1 MALLRECPSC
11 GYRNSSRA
19 RVCKRCGVSV
29 QGKGIV
35 WWVDVWLNDKRI
47 RERIGPSKSM
57 AEARELALKQKKAE
71 IKVHPEKALE
81 VLTLEEFWKRRYFVW
96 VKVYNRSWSGKKY
109 RWEKYIRPAF
119 GKKRLDE
126 IDRRDVDAYRVKRLS
141 DGVRPATVNREVA
154 LLRHMLTVARK
165 FDYIKENPLLGIG
178 DLPENN
184 DDRWRPLAK
193 EEFLTLLKHIN
204 PHYRDVVEF
213 AVASGMRIG
222 NILGLTERDV
232 DFDLGVIRIPGR
244 KYKSGKPK
252 IFPLSSWTEEILKRR
267 LDRMKD
273 GRFFPHSYAEL
284 RRAFKK
290 ALKEAELDESIR
302 IHDLRHTFASWLA
315 EEGESLKTIQELLG
329 HAQIATTLRY
339 AHLQLEVLRRAAEK
353 ITPVSREARKAGKAK
368 KDHQNKE

>member
-1 MALLRECPSC
+1 
-11 GYRNSSRA
+11 
-19 RVCKRCGVSV
+19 
-29 QGKGIV
+29 
-35 WWVDVWLNDKRI
+35 
-47 RERIGPSKSM
+47 
-57 AEARELALKQKKAE
+57 
-71 IKVHPEKALE
+71 
-81 VLTLEEFWKRRYFVW
+81 
-96 VKVYNRSWSGKKY
+96 
-109 RWEKYIRPAF
+109 
-119 GKKRLDE
+119 
-126 IDRRDVDAYRVKRLS
+126 
-141 DGVRPATVNREVA
+141 
-154 LLRHMLTVARK
+154 
-165 FDYIKENPLLGIG
+165 
-178 DLPENN
+178 
-184 DDRWRPLAK
+184 
-193 EEFLTLLKHIN
+193 
-204 PHYRDVVEF
+204 
-213 AVASGMRIG
+213 MRIG